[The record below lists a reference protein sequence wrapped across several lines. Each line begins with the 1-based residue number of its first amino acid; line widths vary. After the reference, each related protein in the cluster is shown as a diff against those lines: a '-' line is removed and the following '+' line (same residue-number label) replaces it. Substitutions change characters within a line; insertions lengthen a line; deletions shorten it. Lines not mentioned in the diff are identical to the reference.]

1 MLRAPILI
9 LSSRVP
15 VGFRVELSGFADG
28 FAFGSCV
35 SCGDGQRTAA
45 LPAQGRD
52 LPDSQ
57 SLGGDEI
64 LRGTGAAFDDHPG
77 NCTSVRPRLT
87 KKKGGYY
94 DGAMQI
100 EKGIDKLVKTV
111 RVMILDK
118 PGFFGKVATAIG
130 AAGGNI
136 GDIKLVEYGLEY
148 NTRDIT
154 IFVDGDAQLQGV
166 LEELGKVEG
175 VIISDIIDP
184 VLEMHRGGKISVKS
198 RIAIDSISTIR
209 KVYTPGVAKVCKL
222 IQRKPELAYKY
233 TVITNTVAIVT
244 NGTAILGLGDI
255 GAVAGMPVM
264 EGKAALFD
272 ALVGINGIPILIQS
286 KDTEE
291 IIRTVASIAPT
302 FGAIKLED
310 IKAPECF
317 EIEDRLGEM
326 LDIPVMHDDQHGT
339 AVVVLAALLNASRY
353 VGMQVKNDTVGMVG
367 LGAAGMGISKLLMAF
382 GVRKMLGADINPG
395 AQAIF
400 AKEGGKSATLPEVMA
415 SSDIVICTTGV
426 QGLIKKE
433 MIRKGQVILALSNP
447 RPETLPEEARAAG
460 ASFAADGRG
469 VNTGGGSPGG
479 SGGALT
485 AGARKTNTR
494 RKSAAAKVISSCASA
509 GELVPSILDRGMHAK
524 VAEAVERAA
533 FETGVARPR
542 TEEIE
547 ET

>member
-1 MLRAPILI
+1 
-9 LSSRVP
+9 
-15 VGFRVELSGFADG
+15 
-28 FAFGSCV
+28 
-35 SCGDGQRTAA
+35 
-45 LPAQGRD
+45 
-52 LPDSQ
+52 
-57 SLGGDEI
+57 
-64 LRGTGAAFDDHPG
+64 
-77 NCTSVRPRLT
+77 
-87 KKKGGYY
+87 
-94 DGAMQI
+94 MQI

-154 IFVDGDAQLQGV
+154 IFVDSDAQLQGV

-233 TVITNTVAIVT
+233 TVIPNTVAIVT

-272 ALVGINGIPILIQS
+272 ALVGINGVPILIQS

-339 AVVVLAALLNASRY
+339 AVVVLAALLNASKY

-395 AQAIF
+395 AQEIF
-400 AKEGGKSATLPEVMA
+400 AKEGGKPVTLPEIMA
-415 SSDIVICTTGV
+415 SADIVICTTGV
-426 QGLIKKE
+426 PGLIKKE

-447 RPETLPEEARAAG
+447 RPEISPRRP
-460 ASFAADGRG
+460 GRRG
-469 VNTGGGSPGG
+469 LRSRRTAGGSTTRWRSPGC
-479 SGGALT
+479 SGG
-485 AGARKTNTR
+485 R
-494 RKSAAAKVISSCASA
+494 
-509 GELVPSILDRGMHAK
+509 
-524 VAEAVERAA
+524 
-533 FETGVARPR
+533 
-542 TEEIE
+542 
-547 ET
+547 